1 MGGYPCGDGEWVRG
15 FGGGRIDNF
24 FNKENEK
31 VSLNRLLSDTFYLWL
46 NKSYTFHNES
56 DYIIIFG
63 ECQLP

>member
-1 MGGYPCGDGEWVRG
+1 VRG
-15 FGGGRIDNF
+15 IGGGRIDNF